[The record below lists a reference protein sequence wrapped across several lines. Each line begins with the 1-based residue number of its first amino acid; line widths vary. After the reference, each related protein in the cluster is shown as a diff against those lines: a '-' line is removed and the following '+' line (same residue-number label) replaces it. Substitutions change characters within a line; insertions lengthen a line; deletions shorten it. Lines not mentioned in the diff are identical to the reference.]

1 MRGGSYGRGRLA
13 RMSDLLGGPGRVPTG
28 LLVAGW
34 IFAFLLPIVGLV
46 IGVIVLAKGVTI
58 QAVGIIVL
66 SLIVGAVSF
75 AAIF

>member
-34 IFAFLLPIVGLV
+34 IFAFLLPVVGLV
-46 IGVIVLAKGVTI
+46 IGVIALAKGATY

>member
-34 IFAFLLPIVGLV
+34 IFAFLLPVVGLV
-46 IGVIVLAKGVTI
+46 IGVIALAKGATY
-58 QAVGIIVL
+58 QAVGIIVV
-66 SLIVGAVSF
+66 SLIVGAISF

>member
-34 IFAFLLPIVGLV
+34 IFAFLLPIVGLI
-46 IGVIVLAKGVTI
+46 IGVIALAKGVTI
-58 QAVGIIVL
+58 QAYRPAGL
-66 SLIVGAVSF
+66 PHYAPTE
-75 AAIF
+75 APAR

>member
-1 MRGGSYGRGRLA
+1 MRGGSYGGGWLA
-13 RMSDLLGGPGRVPTG
+13 RMADLLGGPGRAPTG

-34 IFAFLLPIVGLV
+34 IFAFLLPIVGLI
-46 IGVIVLAKGVTI
+46 IGVIALAKGVTI
-58 QAVGIIVL
+58 QAVGIIVV

>member
-1 MRGGSYGRGRLA
+1 
-13 RMSDLLGGPGRVPTG
+13 MSDLLGGPGRVPTG
-28 LLVAGW
+28 LIVAGW

-46 IGVIVLAKGVTI
+46 IGVIALAKGVTI
-58 QAVGIIVL
+58 QAVGIIVV

>member
-34 IFAFLLPIVGLV
+34 IFAFLLPVVGLV
-46 IGVIVLAKGVTI
+46 IGVIALAKGATY
-58 QAVGIIVL
+58 QAAGIIVL

>member
-1 MRGGSYGRGRLA
+1 MRRGSYGRGRLA

-28 LLVAGW
+28 LIVAGW

-46 IGVIVLAKGVTI
+46 IGVIALAKGVTI
-58 QAVGIIVL
+58 QAVGIIVV

>member
-13 RMSDLLGGPGRVPTG
+13 RMSDRLGGPGRVPTG

-34 IFAFLLPIVGLV
+34 IFAFLLPIVGLI
-46 IGVIVLAKGVTI
+46 IGVTALAKGVTI
-58 QAVGIIVL
+58 QAVGIIVV

>member
-1 MRGGSYGRGRLA
+1 MRGGSYGACRLA

-34 IFAFLLPIVGLV
+34 IFAFLLPVVGLV
-46 IGVIVLAKGVTI
+46 IGVIALAKGATY
-58 QAVGIIVL
+58 QAVGIIVV
-66 SLIVGAVSF
+66 SLIVGAISF